1 MYLPKNYQYT
11 SHVRGKIFYV
21 KLEWWSKFGGHKLQV
36 SDKHTL
42 VWSETLKDVHSHSA
56 NKSAGALIETPV
68 SILQIA
74 PIGSCVRDLVP
85 LPYLGNQYTAECTG
99 RTAHP
104 DWKNIYNVCEDFEN
118 LQAIFCWYFF

>member
-1 MYLPKNYQYT
+1 M
-11 SHVRGKIFYV
+11 

-74 PIGSCVRDLVP
+74 AIGSCVRDLVP

-99 RTAHP
+99 RTVHP
-104 DWKNIYNVCEDFEN
+104 D
-118 LQAIFCWYFF
+118 